1 MIDDKTRLI
10 ENLTG
15 VRSSKLNYYVELK
28 KRNREIVIQNRRLE
42 IIHQLSRD
50 INIDMSLEMIVQRVY
65 ENLPLVIPCDFL
77 GLITLEGSELRL
89 VATQPPL
96 PCNGLVVPRNSVLW
110 EIIRKQQEQV
120 YLCISGDGE
129 FLDQLHIRELELCCL
144 IANPL
149 RVKQNI
155 IGMLV
160 IGTRENDTY
169 SQNDLN
175 FARQLA
181 DQLAIC
187 IQNRRLYEEVVQAK
201 REWEETFR
209 ALADPLLLT
218 DLDYNVLLDNG
229 RYVDSIDSPEQTG
242 SKKCFRYLWGREQKC
257 EQCLLDEVCAT
268 GKPAYRRMQ
277 TRTGK
282 VLDVF
287 YYPVFN
293 DQGRIYGVI
302 HHIKD
307 VTASVQM
314 QAQLIQSAK
323 LAAIGEM
330 AAGVAHELNSPMT
343 VIIGNAQMLQREL
356 GLEHPSSQLL
366 KDIVAC
372 GLRCKKI
379 IQNLLTF
386 ARQEPPAVAPTDLN
400 EVVER
405 VLSLIK
411 YQINRNGISVY
422 TDLARDLPRV
432 AANGQQLDQVL
443 INLLLNAR
451 DALEGLKRERYIRI
465 STAVRKGKDGRLYVT
480 AAVEDNGRGIS
491 PENLGRVFD
500 PFFTTKEASRGT
512 GLGLSVSLGIA
523 QAHGGTIEVKSR
535 QGKGSTFT
543 LVLPLGEDQL

>member
-1 MIDDKTRLI
+1 MIDDKARLI

-65 ENLPLVIPCDFL
+65 ENLPPVIPSDFL

-96 PCNGLVVPRNSVLW
+96 PHSGLVVPRNSVLW
-110 EIIRKQQEQV
+110 EIIRKQQDQV
-120 YLCISGDGE
+120 YLCIAGE
-129 FLDQLHIRELELCCL
+129 GKHLEELPVRQFELNCL
-144 IANPL
+144 ILNPL
-149 RVKQNI
+149 KVKQNI

-160 IGTRENDTY
+160 IGTREKNIY
-169 SQNDLN
+169 SQNDLT

-187 IQNRRLYEEVVQAK
+187 VQNRRLYEEVVQAK
-201 REWEETFR
+201 REWEEAFR
-209 ALADPLLLT
+209 A
-218 DLDYNVLLDNG
+218 
-229 RYVDSIDSPEQTG
+229 R
-242 SKKCFRYLWGREQKC
+242 
-257 EQCLLDEVCAT
+257 
-268 GKPAYRRMQ
+268 
-277 TRTGK
+277 
-282 VLDVF
+282 
-287 YYPVFN
+287 
-293 DQGRIYGVI
+293 
-302 HHIKD
+302 
-307 VTASVQM
+307 VQM

-330 AAGVAHELNSPMT
+330 AAGVAHELNNPMT
-343 VIIGNAQMLQREL
+343 VILGNAQMLHREL
-356 GLEHPSSQLL
+356 GSGHPAFQLL
-366 KDIVAC
+366 QDIVTC

-386 ARQEPPAVAPTDLN
+386 ARHDLPAVAPTDLN

-405 VLSLIK
+405 VLSLVK
-411 YQINRNGISVY
+411 YQINRNGIKVQ
-422 TDLARDLPRV
+422 TDLAPDLPRV

-451 DALEGLKRERYIRI
+451 DALEGVERERYIRI
-465 STAVRKGKDGRLYVT
+465 GTGVRRGENGRRYVFAAVR
-480 AAVEDNGRGIS
+480 DNGQGIS
-491 PENLGRVFD
+491 PKNVSRVFD

-523 QAHGGTIEVKSR
+523 RAHGGTIEVESR
-535 QGKGSTFT
+535 PGEGSVFT
-543 LVLPLGEDQL
+543 LVLPLEESWS

>member
-1 MIDDKTRLI
+1 MIDDKARLI

-110 EIIRKQQEQV
+110 ETIRKQQEQV
-120 YLCISGDGE
+120 YLCIAGDGKLLE
-129 FLDQLHIRELELCCL
+129 ELPVRQFELNCL
-144 IANPL
+144 ILDPL
-149 RVKQNI
+149 KVKQNI

-160 IGTRENDTY
+160 IGTREKNIY
-169 SQNDLN
+169 SQNDLT

-201 REWEETFR
+201 REWEEAFR
-209 ALADPLLLT
+209 A
-218 DLDYNVLLDNG
+218 
-229 RYVDSIDSPEQTG
+229 R
-242 SKKCFRYLWGREQKC
+242 
-257 EQCLLDEVCAT
+257 
-268 GKPAYRRMQ
+268 
-277 TRTGK
+277 
-282 VLDVF
+282 
-287 YYPVFN
+287 
-293 DQGRIYGVI
+293 
-302 HHIKD
+302 
-307 VTASVQM
+307 VQM

-356 GLEHPSSQLL
+356 EPEHPASQLL
-366 KDIVAC
+366 KDIVTC

-386 ARQEPPAVAPTDLN
+386 ARQEPPVVAPTDLN

-405 VLSLIK
+405 VLSLVK
-411 YQINRNGISVY
+411 YQINRNGINVC
-422 TDLARDLPRV
+422 TDLAPDLPRV

-451 DALEGLKRERYIRI
+451 DALEGVERERYIHIR
-465 STAVRKGKDGRLYVT
+465 TGVRRDENGRRCVVVT
-480 AAVEDNGRGIS
+480 VQDNGQGIS
-491 PENLGRVFD
+491 PENMSRVFD

-523 QAHGGTIEVKSR
+523 RAHGGTIEVESR
-535 QGKGSTFT
+535 PGEGSTFT
-543 LVLPLGEDQL
+543 LVLPLEEGRS

>member
-1 MIDDKTRLI
+1 MIDDKARLI

-65 ENLPLVIPCDFL
+65 ENLPPVIPCDFL

-96 PCNGLVVPRNSVLW
+96 PCKGLVVPRNSVLW
-110 EIIRKQQEQV
+110 ETIRKQQEQV
-120 YLCISGDGE
+120 YLCVAGDGKLLE
-129 FLDQLHIRELELCCL
+129 ELPVQELELKCL
-144 IANPL
+144 ILDPL
-149 RVKQNI
+149 KVKQNI
-155 IGMLV
+155 IGMLI
-160 IGTRENDTY
+160 IGTREKNVY
-169 SQNDLN
+169 SQNDLA
-175 FARQLA
+175 FSRQLA

-187 IQNRRLYEEVVQAK
+187 VQNRRLYEEVVQAK
-201 REWEETFR
+201 REWEEAFR
-209 ALADPLLLT
+209 A
-218 DLDYNVLLDNG
+218 
-229 RYVDSIDSPEQTG
+229 R
-242 SKKCFRYLWGREQKC
+242 
-257 EQCLLDEVCAT
+257 
-268 GKPAYRRMQ
+268 
-277 TRTGK
+277 
-282 VLDVF
+282 
-287 YYPVFN
+287 
-293 DQGRIYGVI
+293 
-302 HHIKD
+302 
-307 VTASVQM
+307 VQM
-314 QAQLIQSAK
+314 QAQLVQSAK

-356 GLEHPSSQLL
+356 GPEHPSSQLL
-366 KDIVAC
+366 KDIVTC

-386 ARQEPPAVAPTDLN
+386 ARQEPPVVTPTDLN

-405 VLSLIK
+405 VLSLVK
-411 YQINRNGISVY
+411 YQINRNGIVIC
-422 TDLARDLPRV
+422 TDLARDLPMV

-451 DALEGLKRERYIRI
+451 DALDGVEREEKHIHIR
-465 STAVRKGKDGRLYVT
+465 TGVRRGEDGQQQVVVAVK
-480 AAVEDNGRGIS
+480 DNGQGIP
-491 PENLGRVFD
+491 PENLDRLFD

-523 QAHGGTIEVKSR
+523 RAHGGTIEVESR
-535 QGKGSTFT
+535 PGEGSTFT
-543 LVLPLGEDQL
+543 LVLPLEEGRS